1 MPRRA
6 GRGRFPATRWSLVL
20 ETLKDGSPAADEALA
35 RLYETYRYPLYAFLR
50 GRGHSVEEA
59 QDLTQAFFAFLLEK
73 RLLHH
78 ADPQR
83 GRLRSFLLTALKNF
97 TANEHA
103 RQKAVIRGGRAVV
116 LSLDA
121 DAAEQRYRLEPATD
135 ETPDKVFDRQWALTL
150 LEGVMA
156 RLRSEAAAGG
166 KDKQYELIKMYL
178 VGEREESS
186 YAEAAAAL
194 EMTEGA
200 VKTAVSRL
208 RGRFGDLVWD
218 EVAQTV
224 DSVEAVEDEIRHLMN
239 SVRR

>member
-1 MPRRA
+1 VA
-6 GRGRFPATRWSLVL
+6 LN
-20 ETLKDGSPAADEALA
+20 DGSPAGDEAVA
-35 RLYETYRYPLYAFLR
+35 RLCETYWFPLYAYLR
-50 GRGHSVEEA
+50 RQGHGVEEA
-59 QDLTQAFFAFLLEK
+59 QDLTQAFFVFLLEK
-73 RLLHH
+73 QLLRR
-78 ADPQR
+78 ADPAR

-97 TANEHA
+97 TANEYA
-103 RQKAVIRGGRAVV
+103 RQNAVSRGGRAVV

-150 LEGVMA
+150 LEAVLT
-156 RLRSEAAAGG
+156 RLRTEAAAGG

-178 VGEREESS
+178 AGERSESS

-200 VKTAVSRL
+200 VKTAVHRL
-208 RGRFGDLVWD
+208 THRFGDLVRN